1 LWDNQDKVFSQGG
14 RRMFELKEVAL
25 IYETKKQA
33 LAALKSTNLII
44 EQGEEVGVFG
54 PSGSGKSSLLF
65 IMSTLKEPSRGE
77 VKYEGKEI
85 TALTPSAKAELR
97 RKEFGFVFQE
107 HFLINHLT
115 ERENILVP
123 IRDKQGIKR
132 RVEEITTALGLED
145 LLKRFPYE
153 LSVGQS
159 QRVAVARALIGNPK
173 VVFADEPT
181 ASLDD
186 ENGRKVIN
194 LLRSYCSKS
203 GATLILVSHSAE
215 IIADFKRRIKVEN
228 GQVYEDTV
236 NA

>member
-1 LWDNQDKVFSQGG
+1 
-14 RRMFELKEVAL
+14 MFELKEVAL

-44 EQGEEVGVFG
+44 ERGEEVGVFG

-65 IMSTLKEPSRGE
+65 VMSTLKEPSRGE

-115 ERENILVP
+115 VRENILIP
-123 IRDKQGIKR
+123 TRDKRGVKKK
-132 RVEEITTALGLED
+132 VEEITTALGLND

-215 IIADFKRRIKVEN
+215 IISDFERRIKVEN
-228 GQVYEDTV
+228 GQVYEDTA

>member
-1 LWDNQDKVFSQGG
+1 
-14 RRMFELKEVAL
+14 MFELKEVAL

-33 LAALKSTNLII
+33 LAALKSTDLKI
-44 EQGEEVGVFG
+44 EKGEEVGIFG

-77 VKYEGKEI
+77 VKYEGKEL

-115 ERENILVP
+115 VRENILLP
-123 IRDKQGIKR
+123 LKEKR
-132 RVEEITTALGLED
+132 GARKRLEEITTALGLNK

-153 LSVGQS
+153 LSLGQS
-159 QRVAVARALIGNPK
+159 QMVAVARALIASPK

-186 ENGRKVIN
+186 ENGSRVIE
-194 LLRSYCSKS
+194 LLKSYCSKS
-203 GATLILVSHSAE
+203 GATLILVSHSSE
-215 IIADFKRRIKVEN
+215 IIGDFRRRLRVEN
-228 GQVYEDTV
+228 GQVYEVGV